1 MRLSQFRLP
10 LLLASL
16 AVALLAHG
24 CGGGGGG
31 GNEVRVVVTG
41 AYSVDVGATLALTAA
56 TLNDED
62 ASYTWSSADEAIATV
77 DADGVVTG
85 VAAGE
90 VIISATGD
98 DTGETGD
105 HGVVVIDSSA
115 SGDPVVVVS
124 GDFLVGVDGTVTLTA
139 VTQNGTDASYTWSSA
154 DEAVATVDAAGVVTG
169 VAAGEVVV
177 TATGDDT
184 GAAGDWGIVVS
195 DDFDPGD
202 IPNYD
207 AWMGS
212 GHADATAEAFRH
224 WDEDDPAEV
233 PTSCARCHS
242 TPGFRDYIGDDG
254 SAVGSVE
261 AAVPVGTVIS
271 CEACHNATAIALDSV
286 VFPSGVEVAGLGSGA
301 RCMTCHQGRESTV
314 SVDQRITDA
323 AVTDFDTVDEDLGF
337 RNIHYYQAGATLN
350 GGRVQGGY
358 QYAGNVYDVRFRH
371 AGGLDSCTDCHNP
384 HTLEVNVSACG
395 DCHAGVTT
403 VEDTHDIRMM
413 ASLASDYDGDGD
425 MSEGIHDEIEGL
437 KPILLGAIQDYV
449 AGLGLDDICYS
460 SSSYPYW
467 FIDADGDGTCS
478 DTDTERYASWTAR
491 LVQATYNYQYS
502 MKDPGGFAHNGK
514 YVIQLL
520 YDSVAD
526 LNTVLGTPV
535 DLSAVD
541 RGDHGHFD
549 GSAEAFRH
557 WDEDD
562 YEVSSSC
569 SKCHGGAEGFH
580 FYQEYGVG
588 GAGIEATNGMQCET
602 CHDGMGTS
610 GTDWTVITANDVLF
624 PSDVEL
630 DLDTDMGA
638 NSNICGT
645 CHSGRESKAS
655 VDARI
660 ASGSYSFR
668 NIHYLPAASVFQGSA
683 AQVGYEF
690 TGMTYS
696 GPDTHPPGTAC
707 TYCHNPVTTEHTFDV
722 ADNLSACTG
731 CHSGIATPQD
741 IRLTHMAD
749 YDGDASTTESLAD
762 ELHGI
767 ADELL
772 VEIQT
777 YATSTVGTSICY
789 NANAYPYWFED
800 TDGSG
805 GTCDT
810 TETTRYGD
818 WDPSLMMTTFN
829 YQMWVKEHGAWAH
842 NFEYMAQLL
851 IDSIEYL
858 GGDVSTLTRP

>member
-1 MRLSQFRLP
+1 
-10 LLLASL
+10 
-16 AVALLAHG
+16 
-24 CGGGGGG
+24 
-31 GNEVRVVVTG
+31 
-41 AYSVDVGATLALTAA
+41 VGATLTLTAT

-62 ASYTWSSADEAIATV
+62 ASYTWSSGDEAIATV
-77 DADGVVTG
+77 DADGMVTG

-90 VIISATGD
+90 TVITATGD
-98 DTGETGD
+98 DSGEMGD

-139 VTQNGTDASYTWSSA
+139 MTQNGTDASYTWSSA

-169 VAAGEVVV
+169 VAEGEVIV

-184 GAAGDWGIVVS
+184 GATGDWGIVVS
-195 DDFDPGD
+195 DAFDPGT

-207 AWMGS
+207 EWAGS

-224 WDEDDPAEV
+224 WDEDDPPEIS
-233 PTSCARCHS
+233 TSCAKCHS
-242 TPGFRDYIGDDG
+242 TPGFRDFIGDDG
-254 SAVGSVE
+254 SAVGVVD
-261 AAVPVGTVIS
+261 AAAPVGTVIE
-271 CEACHNATAIALDSV
+271 CEACHNATAIALSSV
-286 VFPSGVEVAGLGSGA
+286 VFPSGVELTGLGSSA

-323 AVTDFDTVDEDLGF
+323 AVADFDTVDEDLGF
-337 RNIHYYQAGATLN
+337 RNIHYFQAGATLN

-371 AGGLDSCTDCHNP
+371 AGGLDTCNTCHDP

-403 VEDTHDIRMM
+403 VDDTHDIRMM

-449 AGLGLDDICYS
+449 AGLTLDDICYGA
-460 SSSYPYW
+460 SSYPYW
-467 FIDADGDGTCS
+467 FIDTDGDGACS
-478 DTDTERYASWTAR
+478 DTEADYANSYGSWTAR

-520 YDSVAD
+520 YDSIAD
-526 LNTVLGTPV
+526 LNTELTTPV

-541 RGDHGHFD
+541 RDDHGHFE
-549 GSAEAFRH
+549 GMAEAFRH

-562 YEVSSSC
+562 YEVSASC

-588 GAGIEATNGMQCET
+588 GAGIEAANGMECET

-610 GTDWTVITANDVLF
+610 GTDWTLMTANDVEF
-624 PSDVEL
+624 PSEITI
-630 DLDTDMGA
+630 DLDTEMGA
-638 NSNICGT
+638 GSNICGT
-645 CHSGRESKAS
+645 CHSGRQSKKS
-655 VDARI
+655 VDDRI
-660 ASGSYSFR
+660 ASGSSLSFR
-668 NIHYLPAASVFQGSA
+668 NVHYLPAAAVFQGSD
-683 AQVGYEF
+683 AQVGYEYSF
-690 TGMTYS
+690 GTYS

-741 IRLTHMAD
+741 IRLTHTAD
-749 YDGDASTTESLAD
+749 YDGDGSTTESLED
-762 ELHGI
+762 EL
-767 ADELL
+767 
-772 VEIQT
+772 
-777 YATSTVGTSICY
+777 
-789 NANAYPYWFED
+789 ED

-805 GTCDT
+805 GPCGT
-810 TETTRYGD
+810 TETTRYSD
-818 WDPSLMMTTFN
+818 FDEALLKSSFN
-829 YQMWVKEHGAWAH
+829 YQVWKKEHGAWAH
-842 NFEYMAQLL
+842 NFEYMGQLL
-851 IDSIEYL
+851 IDSITDM
-858 GGDVSTLTRP
+858 GGSTSGYVRP